1 MRARAR
7 ARLCAVALAAC
18 GALAGCGGQAQKKTA
33 AEASLLPMWEWL
45 PGHYD
50 NEEQREQD
58 RHAGRAP
65 PPSLRL
71 AIVAVA
77 VPFLGEHVYYE
88 QESSEGYPREVTQQH
103 LLVFKPTEK
112 PEKPG
117 ELIEAV
123 WNLTD
128 PPRWRGGV
136 EDPEVFKSLQPPDVK
151 LDHGC
156 EITWEP
162 QGERFT
168 GANDRQKCR
177 TVQSGVGSVY
187 TDRRA
192 EVGPEG
198 LAVSNQSYDADG
210 RLVSGR
216 QGDPFIHFR
225 RSPGS

>member
-1 MRARAR
+1 MVISIEARAR

-18 GALAGCGGQAQKKTA
+18 GALAGCGGQPQKKPD
-33 AEASLLPMWEWL
+33 ASLLPLWEWL

-58 RHAGRAP
+58 RHAGRAA

-71 AIVAVA
+71 AIVAVT
-77 VPFLGEHVYYE
+77 VPFMGEHVYYE
-88 QESSEGYPREVTQQH
+88 QETSAEYPPQVTQQH
-103 LLVFKPTEK
+103 LLVFKTT
-112 PEKPG
+112 EKPG

-136 EDPEVFKSLQPPDVK
+136 ETPEVFKSLQPPDVK

-156 EITWEP
+156 ELNWKP
-162 QGERFT
+162 QGAGFA

-187 TDRRA
+187 TERRI

-198 LAVSNQSYDADG
+198 LAVSNQSFDADG

-216 QGDPFIHFR
+216 QGDPLVHFR
-225 RSPGS
+225 RDAGS